1 MKIKFRGHWAAD
13 RELEL
18 SQQELFRL
26 FEVMREEFRTYIT
39 YGRFSNF
46 DVYQT
51 TKDEKSVAEYCKSH
65 GVDVAYDKD
74 RIAFFTAILNEMKNP
89 YQ

>member
-1 MKIKFRGHWAAD
+1 MKIQFKGRQATD

-39 YGRFSNF
+39 YGRFN

-51 TKDEKSVAEYCKSH
+51 TEDEKSVVEYCESH
-65 GVDVAYDKD
+65 GVDVAYNKD